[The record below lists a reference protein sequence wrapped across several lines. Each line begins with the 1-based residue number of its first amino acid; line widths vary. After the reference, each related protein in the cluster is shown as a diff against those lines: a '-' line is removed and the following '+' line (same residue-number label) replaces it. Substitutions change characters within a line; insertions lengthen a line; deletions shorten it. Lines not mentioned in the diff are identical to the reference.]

1 MRNAPAI
8 YMKKIYE
15 KKLKIALLCG
25 KCFSLPYNKEY
36 RKEMCPPC
44 VKSMIF
50 W

>member
-1 MRNAPAI
+1 MLNAPAI

-15 KKLKIALLCG
+15 KKLKIALLFC
-25 KCFSLPYNKEY
+25 KCFFLSYSYKY

-50 W
+50 